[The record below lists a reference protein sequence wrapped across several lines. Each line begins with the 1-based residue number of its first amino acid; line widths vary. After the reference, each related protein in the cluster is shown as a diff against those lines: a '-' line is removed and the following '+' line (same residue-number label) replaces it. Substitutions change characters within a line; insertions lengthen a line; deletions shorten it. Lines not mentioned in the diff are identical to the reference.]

1 MLNQFIKN
9 RLTQYYSQTDTAK
22 FITLLLGLHAY
33 LYEGGKWRPSIVE
46 SYKFMVLTV
55 NSQETLMKEINDWQ
69 KKMIDLGFEP
79 KPLVIAF
86 GKDFEELEDQF
97 LVYFNGFSYKFNS
110 VLRAVEVLLNMFVC
124 FNISYPAPNKNVF
137 QFLMAKIYDK
147 NDDINVNVKT
157 LMKFF

>member
-1 MLNQFIKN
+1 
-9 RLTQYYSQTDTAK
+9 
-22 FITLLLGLHAY
+22 
-33 LYEGGKWRPSIVE
+33 
-46 SYKFMVLTV
+46 
-55 NSQETLMKEINDWQ
+55 MKEINDWQ